1 MNHEFLWNKKRLWFW
16 ILLGVA
22 FVLSFVTPLRLDE
35 GGELTCF
42 SMLVICLIG
51 YFLGGSKGVLA
62 AVIFGVLRF
71 LVGFPYADNLAEI
84 IDDLVGFGLLG
95 ACGVLLQKK
104 KILQFKNAFL
114 LAALLRYAESVW
126 NCIFFYYRTD
136 MSLLWNIKYG
146 FVYCAGYIGA
156 ELIIT
161 YIVLSVPVVMEAV
174 DFLKYVVTHPYDD
187 DLDTY

>member
-62 AVIFGVLRF
+62 AVIYGVLMRISWRRSLMIWWELGVWEHVACCFRRKRSCNLKMRF
-71 LVGFPYADNLAEI
+71 CWQRF
-84 IDDLVGFGLLG
+84 
-95 ACGVLLQKK
+95 CGMQK
-104 KILQFKNAFL
+104 
-114 LAALLRYAESVW
+114 V
-126 NCIFFYYRTD
+126 
-136 MSLLWNIKYG
+136 YG
-146 FVYCAGYIGA
+146 IVFSF
-156 ELIIT
+156 IT
-161 YIVLSVPVVMEAV
+161 GRI
-174 DFLKYVVTHPYDD
+174 
-187 DLDTY
+187 

>member
-84 IDDLVGFGLLG
+84 IDDLGFSGRTYFNSFFKKQY
-95 ACGVLLQKK
+95 GVTPAQYR
-104 KILQFKNAFL
+104 KNSQ
-114 LAALLRYAESVW
+114 LRS
-126 NCIFFYYRTD
+126 
-136 MSLLWNIKYG
+136 K
-146 FVYCAGYIGA
+146 
-156 ELIIT
+156 
-161 YIVLSVPVVMEAV
+161 
-174 DFLKYVVTHPYDD
+174 
-187 DLDTY
+187 